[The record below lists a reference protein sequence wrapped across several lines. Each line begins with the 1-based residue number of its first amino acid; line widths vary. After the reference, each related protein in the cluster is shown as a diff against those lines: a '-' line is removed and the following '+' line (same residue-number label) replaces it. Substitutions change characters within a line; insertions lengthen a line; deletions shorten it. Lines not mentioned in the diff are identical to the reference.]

1 MKNISIYCAQKQTER
16 NLERSEE
23 DEEQVDH
30 PQVQHVKK
38 RRLLLNLAMSPE
50 ARHILSQKSTSI
62 STDSNT
68 TEHDYATID
77 NHDANTEFSLAFA
90 RWQEWHPDWKRLY
103 PNQKFDTFDVMDE
116 LKDLDMKI
124 LMRDA
129 LLVRKSDNDCFGLL
143 PHMASVS
150 KFQLGPLLSQ
160 SFAEQLNSAG
170 KNIVRDNRGKLDHE
184 MIDKLVVLR
193 MNRNFMEFC
202 RKFQVKNKLKLNRK

>member
-1 MKNISIYCAQKQTER
+1 
-16 NLERSEE
+16 
-23 DEEQVDH
+23 
-30 PQVQHVKK
+30 
-38 RRLLLNLAMSPE
+38 MSPE

-68 TEHDYATID
+68 TKHDYATID
-77 NHDANTEFSLAFA
+77 NHDANTDFSLAFT
-90 RWQEWHPDWKRLY
+90 RWQEWHLDWKRLY

-116 LKDLDMKI
+116 LKDLDTKI
-124 LMRDA
+124 LMREA
-129 LLVRKSDNDCFGLL
+129 LLVSKLDNDCFGLL

-150 KFQLGPLLSQ
+150 KFQLGALLSK
-160 SFAEQLNSAG
+160 SFAERMNSAG